1 MSRWLRFGSD
11 PGILR
16 RAHEDDYY
24 VSHPSAEIHVGI
36 TTVRLL
42 LEREC
47 PEFVEQ
53 PIHLVGEGWDNYTFR
68 IGEQHAVR
76 LPRRDAAVAL
86 LRNEQRWLPVLGPRL
101 PLLVPVPVHS
111 GQPGELFGWP
121 WSVVKWIR
129 GRTAEEYGFEVADA
143 VLLAQTLGA
152 LHEPAPENAPANPY
166 RGVPLDTKAEAV
178 EGWLDRLRGMPG
190 VDGSRLRVLWREAC
204 SASMARERRW
214 LHGDLHP
221 FNVLVRDGS
230 LVALIDWGDISGG
243 DVATDI
249 ACAWTLID
257 SRKVRREFL
266 DAYGAS
272 EALVHRA
279 MGWAINL
286 GLFLVASGEPRHVPL
301 GLATLK
307 RVVAGT

>member
-1 MSRWLRFGSD
+1 M
-11 PGILR
+11 
-16 RAHEDDYY
+16 
-24 VSHPSAEIHVGI
+24 SHPSAEIHVDI
-36 TTVRLL
+36 TTVGRLL
-42 LEREC
+42 EKDC
-47 PEFVEQ
+47 PGLVGK

-68 IGEQHAVR
+68 IGEQDAVR
-76 LPRRDAAVAL
+76 LPRRNAAVPP
-86 LRNEQRWLPVLGPRL
+86 LRNEQRWLPALAPRL
-101 PLLVPVPVHS
+101 PLQVPVPVHS
-111 GQPGELFGWP
+111 GEPSELFGWP
-121 WSVVKWIR
+121 WSVVRWIR
-129 GRTAEEYGFEVADA
+129 GRTAEEYGFHVADA
-143 VLLAQTLGA
+143 VLLARTLAA
-152 LHEPAPENAPANPY
+152 LHEPAPESAPANPF

-178 EGWLDRLRGMPG
+178 EGRLDRLRGMPG
-190 VDGSRLRVLWREAC
+190 VDGSWLRVLWREAC

-279 MGWAINL
+279 MGWAIAL
-286 GLFLVASGEPRHVPL
+286 GLFFVTSGEPRHVPL